1 MGCRLM
7 KRYCYLNLAVVAVFI
22 GLGMPGMSNA
32 QTEQPAPAKT
42 EQPQLEYI
50 NFLDILP
57 NAIENDESLKQAKF
71 DLLSS
76 QESEK
81 LLGVFGT
88 QRLMS
93 R

>member
-1 MGCRLM
+1 
-7 KRYCYLNLAVVAVFI
+7 
-22 GLGMPGMSNA
+22 MPGMSNA

-71 DLLSS
+71 DLLSARS
-76 QESEK
+76 LEK
-81 LLGVFGT
+81 QLGVFGT

>member
-1 MGCRLM
+1 M
-7 KRYCYLNLAVVAVFI
+7 KRYCYLNIAVVAVFV

-71 DLLSS
+71 DLLS
-76 QESEK
+76 
-81 LLGVFGT
+81 T
-88 QRLMS
+88 QRSDSCLAEFRTIQSAM
-93 R
+93 